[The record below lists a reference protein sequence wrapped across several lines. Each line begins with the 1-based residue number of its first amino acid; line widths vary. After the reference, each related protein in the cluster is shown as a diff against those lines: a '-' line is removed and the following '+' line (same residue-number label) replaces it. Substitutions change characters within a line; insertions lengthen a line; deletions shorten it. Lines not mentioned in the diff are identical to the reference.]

1 MDESWQTISINGGA
15 VLAELPGMYSG
26 EVEEDG
32 TICYVPE
39 DEPGLL
45 AIRISALTFEKEG
58 VETESIDLA
67 ADMIAERRAE
77 DCDVKRA
84 GDKAWHDE
92 ERSSEED
99 GTPIWLHFWTVG
111 FRNMN
116 IIISFCCDL
125 AMRSNE
131 RVLKAE
137 AMISEMIPTVRMRP
151 GKSALTKLEVNGLNE
166 QRVVVCDVLRERY
179 GIYQAPKL
187 RSDLAILQNLVDD
200 RVFSPE
206 QEYEWKC
213 VGVVFG
219 DVIAAELGL
228 EWIMHCGEF
237 GVELALNGGGT
248 SITVFPRTMI
258 LKRIE
263 NGEEMDLAFVLEKL
277 AESVEQLKRDGC

>member
-15 VLAELPGMYSG
+15 VLAELPGVYLG

-77 DCDVKRA
+77 DCEVKRA
-84 GDKAWHDE
+84 ADKAWHE
-92 ERSSEED
+92 EQKTSEED

-125 AMRSNE
+125 AVRNDE

-151 GKSALTKLEVNGLNE
+151 EKSALTKLEANGLDE
-166 QRVVVCDVLRERY
+166 QREVVCDVLRERY

-187 RSDLAILQNLVDD
+187 RSDLAMLQNLVGDP
-200 RVFSPE
+200 VFSPE
-206 QEYEWKC
+206 QKYEWQC

-219 DVIAAELGL
+219 DVVAAELGL
-228 EWIMHCGEF
+228 EWIMQFDEYGAEP
-237 GVELALNGGGT
+237 ALNLAGT
-248 SITVFPRTMI
+248 SITLFPRTMI

-277 AESVEQLKRDGC
+277 AESVKQLKRDGC